1 MTDIA
6 GLVFGVAAL
15 WQSCVQAYEII
26 DSTRHHGMEFE
37 LLNVKFEVERVRL
50 LCWGDALGL
59 AGVQTWAWNPGTSP
73 NSGDQSNINTT
84 RLDVRLRQED
94 VRSTVL
100 RLLGCIQHV
109 FENTDRLQDYYGLQE
124 AAPLG
129 LTSQG
134 QSQTQSHGQEQEP
147 LPPQTQRILIGV
159 FKRPYEN
166 LRRMAGHRQ
175 RSTAL
180 NRRVVWAVRDRRKFD
195 MLISELRGFN
205 DSLESLFPDAQ
216 IRAAAAMRAEI
227 EGAVEIRGLR
237 LLQEATAEEHQ
248 DLSECASLRL
258 ELLSVSRIQDDVTS
272 QATTENTWA
281 KDGWEDADEEIPR
294 GNQQAEAEGR
304 TTPTEATQE
313 EPELDEM
320 TKRLRELD
328 LYNAKKSFGA
338 VTLSLIGPH
347 GGLAHVSGH
356 VYWIGDKTDRTFPSP
371 WQDRDKGFVSTTHA
385 AFEIY
390 KRKKYMKKPSRDK
403 YWSHD
408 SEDYALLDP
417 ESHVKFENE
426 NPGTVTVEGY
436 GLECWDFETT
446 KPRNREQLITVNYS
460 DLPVLPARTLLRRID
475 DLQNHAG
482 KFGWS
487 PDKEELDLKEV
498 VGTLGIVYY
507 DAKYA
512 KDPSRWI
519 GDLYSLL
526 NRTDVFADFT
536 TSSTIG
542 EQWAG
547 TTDDGCIGTWNLLR
561 QIIVGRELALRLKH
575 LDEGTSW
582 SGFTERVLASL
593 IVSDLWLKHVQI
605 VLTDAKLPA
614 DSPEGPETAEQKAQA
629 EDYKNQGNEALK
641 KNEYQKAVDLYTEAI
656 KIDLSNAIYRCNRS
670 AALIGLDMFLE
681 AEEDAY
687 VATLLDPKYAKAW
700 SRLGMAIFKQGD
712 AKRAKKAYERA
723 LQVAGKDTTAQMRQ
737 GLASAEEMI
746 KEKIKAINSEKDI
759 AKQHKLRSAFLD
771 EDWEIFGKAP
781 EFHSLVHE
789 QQVEGLLLFAER
801 MRWPYIN
808 EVRDYAEDVY
818 SSLHTGGTVGIHLHD
833 WLYGLVLPG
842 KWFAFKIMTALILCT
857 PSIRDKTGIAPYF
870 DCGLVL
876 PTRSYWRLRTVL
888 GRVLGCLPGII
899 SLCGWIGPC
908 PKVEFDPPVERPVQ
922 PHHVRVKARR
932 IALTE
937 HSTNQDDGVWGRSL
951 YDRRRATDIRP
962 DEEMEPYMAE
972 MRNPSNWLKKLA
984 PQVGAARK
992 AAEGKIQDSQAEHE
1006 AEYRASIT
1014 FKMDNNEEAVTYKLF
1029 TNPVFVT
1036 PPPCNEGPRGAHE
1049 VHMRGAAAVPE
1060 EHLVAG
1066 QAQGPHRRGYG
1077 RR

>member
-73 NSGDQSNINTT
+73 NSGDQSNVNTT

-129 LTSQG
+129 PTSQS

-216 IRAAAAMRAEI
+216 MRAAAAMRAEI
-227 EGAVEIRGLR
+227 EGAVEIRGCDCCKR
-237 LLQEATAEEHQ
+237 RQQRSTKI
-248 DLSECASLRL
+248 SP
-258 ELLSVSRIQDDVTS
+258 
-272 QATTENTWA
+272 N
-281 KDGWEDADEEIPR
+281 GWEDADEEIPR

-356 VYWIGDKTDRTFPSP
+356 VYWIGDKTD
-371 WQDRDKGFVSTTHA
+371 Q
-385 AFEIY
+385 IY

-507 DAKYA
+507 DSKYA

-818 SSLHTGGTVGIHLHD
+818 SSLHTGDVFLAACPASSHFVAGSDL
-833 WLYGLVLPG
+833 
-842 KWFAFKIMTALILCT
+842 
-857 PSIRDKTGIAPYF
+857 AP
-870 DCGLVL
+870 
-876 PTRSYWRLRTVL
+876 RLNST
-888 GRVLGCLPGII
+888 
-899 SLCGWIGPC
+899 
-908 PKVEFDPPVERPVQ
+908 PVERPVQ

-972 MRNPSNWLKKLA
+972 MRDPSNWVIPEPPVRDVGTCEILSIQLKKLA

-1036 PPPCNEGPRGAHE
+1036 PPPCNEGPKGAHE
-1049 VHMRGAAAVPE
+1049 VHMRGLQLFQKNIWSLDRLKDHTAEDTDDDEVMVINATGNGAEVLARAWCSERGKCAVIRRPGGPCFVCAVRAASRESLGTRV
-1060 EHLVAG
+1060 LIWTG
-1066 QAQGPHRRGYG
+1066 
-1077 RR
+1077 